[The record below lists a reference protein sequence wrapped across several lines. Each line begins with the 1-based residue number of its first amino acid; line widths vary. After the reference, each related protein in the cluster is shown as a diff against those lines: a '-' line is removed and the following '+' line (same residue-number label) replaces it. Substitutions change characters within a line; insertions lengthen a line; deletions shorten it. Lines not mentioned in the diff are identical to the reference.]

1 MIENEKIEEM
11 MMELEE
17 KAENTVR
24 ALENDYGAIRT
35 GRANPKIL
43 DKIEVEAYGGMSKLI
58 ELGNVSALDA
68 RCLQINLWDKSLLKA
83 VEKAILQSNIGL
95 TPSNDGNVIRLV
107 FPVMTEERRKELA
120 KQAKKM
126 GEDAKVAIRNHRRE
140 AKQVRQRRE
149 ILRNKRPIANHQR
162 RRRAVR
168 KLSLHSKA
176 ARRNQ
181 GKARSK
187 ARSVVTEVH
196 LRFMLPKSRSL
207 NLTCH

>member
-1 MIENEKIEEM
+1 MIENEKVEEM
-11 MMELEE
+11 MFELEE
-17 KAENTVR
+17 KAENSIN

-140 AKQVRQRRE
+140 AMDVLKKMKTAKELSEDETSLCEADVE
-149 ILRNKRPIANHQR
+149 KT
-162 RRRAVR
+162 VSSYMS
-168 KLSLHSKA
+168 KLEAIISAKEKELM
-176 ARRNQ
+176 
-181 GKARSK
+181 
-187 ARSVVTEVH
+187 SV
-196 LRFMLPKSRSL
+196 
-207 NLTCH
+207 

>member
-11 MMELEE
+11 MLELEE
-17 KAENTVR
+17 KSENTVK
-24 ALENDYGAIRT
+24 ALENEYAAIRT
-35 GRANPKIL
+35 GRANPHIL
-43 DKIEVEAYGGMSKLI
+43 DRIEVEAYGGMSKLI

-126 GEDAKVAIRNHRRE
+126 GEEAKVAIRNHRRE
-140 AKQVRQRRE
+140 AMDVIKKMKTGKE
-149 ILRNKRPIANHQR
+149 ISEDEAAGCEADVEKAIAGYMS
-162 RRRAVR
+162 
-168 KLSLHSKA
+168 SLETVISAKE
-176 ARRNQ
+176 
-181 GKARSK
+181 KELMSI
-187 ARSVVTEVH
+187 
-196 LRFMLPKSRSL
+196 
-207 NLTCH
+207 